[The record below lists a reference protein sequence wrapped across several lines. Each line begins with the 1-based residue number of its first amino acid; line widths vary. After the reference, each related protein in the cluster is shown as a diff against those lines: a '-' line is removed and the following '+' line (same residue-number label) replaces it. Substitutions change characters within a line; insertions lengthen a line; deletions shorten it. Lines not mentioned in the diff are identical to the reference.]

1 MSGVDRVSAKLRAAC
16 AVLTALPLLG
26 ACNSFN
32 SLHSEAQ
39 LSAMD
44 RPSLKASR
52 AALSQGQAETALSIA
67 RGVLSVEPK
76 NVAALVSAGD
86 ADVSLGNRKSA
97 EQEYRQAL
105 LYQPNYIPA
114 RLGLGKMRLRDNPA
128 EAEAQFR
135 GILEESPRDPAALT
149 DLGVALDLQE
159 HHAAAQASYRAAL
172 AINSQLT
179 STRVDMA
186 LSLAL
191 SGDPLR
197 AEEMLRDATDAGAVP
212 AKVRADYALAQVLA
226 GHPDEATQTLQADLT
241 ADEARASVD
250 GMALLMP
257 PKTAA
262 VTPAPAKPASSL

>member
-1 MSGVDRVSAKLRAAC
+1 M
-16 AVLTALPLLG
+16 ALPLLA
-26 ACNSFN
+26 ACNNFN

-39 LSAMD
+39 LSNMD

-52 AALSQGQAETALSIA
+52 AALAQGQAATALSIA

-76 NVAALVSAGD
+76 NVAALVSSGD
-86 ADVSLGNRKSA
+86 ADVALGNRKSA

-105 LYQPNYIPA
+105 VYQPNYIPA
-114 RLGLGKMRLRDNPA
+114 RLGLGKMRLSDNAA

-135 GILEESPRDPAALT
+135 GILAESPRDAAALT

-159 HHAAAQASYRAAL
+159 RHREAQAAYHAAL
-172 AINSQLT
+172 AVNSQLT
-179 STRVDMA
+179 STRVDLA
-186 LSLAL
+186 VSLAL
-191 SGDPLR
+191 SGEPIK

-257 PKTAA
+257 PKPAA
-262 VTPAPAKPASSL
+262 AAPGPAKPSPSL